1 MINLYTNYLAHS
13 FNPSGFFMLFSTSSD
28 NNSNNIKPAAVY
40 VNAKHSKKQI
50 VQENKGKSGI
60 YR

>member
-1 MINLYTNYLAHS
+1 MKNLTKL
-13 FNPSGFFMLFSTSSD
+13 NPYFISGFFMLFSTSSV

-50 VQENKGKSGI
+50 MQENKGKSGV